1 MSRHLPEQPH
11 DVRVPEAPPPDTEM
25 RAEFDLL
32 ADRYDE
38 QHRRNIAISG
48 EAPEYF
54 AEYKIADL
62 AGIVAAEHLPATRM
76 LDFGSGIG
84 SAVPFFRKHFSASE
98 LYCADVSARS
108 IEIARTRFPGEERH
122 LLIDRSIPAAP
133 WTFDIVFSACVFHH
147 IPHEEHVYWLAE
159 LRRVTRPG
167 GVLAIFEHNPL
178 NPLTVR
184 AVNTC
189 PLDVNARLIRGGT
202 MRQRLLASGWRQP
215 QLDYRVFFPGLF
227 RRCRTLEKYL
237 GWLALGAQYRLV
249 ARAPE

>member
-1 MSRHLPEQPH
+1 MSDRTPDPIQDAHMRHARAEYTRQ
-11 DVRVPEAPPPDTEM
+11 

-38 QHRRNIAISG
+38 QHRKNIAMSG
-48 EAPEYF
+48 ELPEYF

-122 LLIDRSIPAAP
+122 LLIDRSIPAP
-133 WTFDIVFSACVFHH
+133 SWTFDIVFSACVFHH
-147 IPHEEHVYWLAE
+147 IPHGEHVYWLAE